1 MTNDSNSQFKSPDEV
16 FEYRFQV
23 LESDLDSF
31 GHVNNANY
39 LRMFENARWDLM
51 TSRGYTMKDVHARQ
65 IGPVV
70 LECSMK
76 FKRELKN
83 REHVSIK
90 SFVLEHKG
98 KITTLRQVMMNSKGE
113 ESCVADFVF
122 GLFDLK
128 TRKLIEY
135 TPEWKHVLGL

>member
-1 MTNDSNSQFKSPDEV
+1 MQQSQDV
-16 FEYRFQV
+16 FEYKFQV

-39 LRMFENARWDLM
+39 LRLFENARWDLM
-51 TSRGYTMKDVHARQ
+51 TSRGYTMKEVHERQ

-70 LECSMK
+70 LEISMK

-83 REHVSIK
+83 REHVVIK
-90 SFVLEHKG
+90 SHVLQHAG
-98 KITTLRQVMMNSKGE
+98 KITTLRQIMINEKGE
-113 ESCVADFVF
+113 EACVADFVF

-128 TRKLIEY
+128 ARKLIEY
-135 TPEWKHVLGL
+135 TPEWNHVLGL

>member
-1 MTNDSNSQFKSPDEV
+1 MSQT
-16 FEYRFQV
+16 FEYKFQV

-51 TSRGYTMKDVHARQ
+51 TSRGYTIKEVHARA

-70 LECSMK
+70 LECSLK
-76 FKRELKN
+76 FRRELKN
-83 REHVSIK
+83 REHVVIK
-90 SFVLEHKG
+90 SFVLKHEG
-98 KITTLRQVMMNSKGE
+98 KISTLRQTMVNEKGE
-113 ESCVADFVF
+113 DACIADFVF

-128 TRKLIEY
+128 ARKLIDY